1 MPRGLLPAWNWWERG
16 ERRGEK
22 WREVEEGSSG
32 EEIGSGWKEEE
43 GGEEEQRGMSGSEE
57 EEEQGRREGENL
69 WEGEPLLPPREG
81 ELLMGEETR
90 EEEREEGRLGSELPM
105 FTGNICKSKLQIGKD
120 Q

>member
-1 MPRGLLPAWNWWERG
+1 MPAWNWWERG

-43 GGEEEQRGMSGSEE
+43 GGEEEQSGMSGSEE
-57 EEEQGRREGENL
+57 EEEEQGRR
-69 WEGEPLLPPREG
+69 EGEPLLPPREG

-90 EEEREEGRLGSELPM
+90 EDEREEGRLGSELPM
-105 FTGNICKSKLQIGKD
+105 FTGNIFENLN
-120 Q
+120 